1 MKRRIVLSL
10 ALLAGLWVI
19 RQREH
24 RAGGQPVWPRL
35 RLRRTFVLCTRAE
48 LL

>member
-10 ALLAGLWVI
+10 ALLAGLWLF
-19 RQREH
+19 
-24 RAGGQPVWPRL
+24 ASATSADAAPPVWRWL